1 MERLRYD
8 DQTAFTLADDAATVA
23 RIVRT
28 TAADRLRAVTFG
40 EWTALEVIGHVTDMA
55 EVFAGR
61 VRKMAT
67 EDTPRLAPVDQ
78 DAVHAQSKNNE
89 RDPMELSKRLLAAHG
104 EIVRLL
110 TERANRERLGIH
122 GDWGEVDA
130 AHVAAYQARH
140 AHEHVTEIAAKFPPS
155 N

>member
-1 MERLRYD
+1 VERLRYD

-28 TAADRLRAVTFG
+28 TAADKLRSVKFG
-40 EWTALEVIGHVTDMA
+40 DWTALEVIGHITDTG
-55 EVFAGR
+55 EVFAER
-61 VRKMAT
+61 VRKMVS
-67 EDTPRLAPVDQ
+67 EDKPRLAPMDG
-78 DAVHAQSKNNE
+78 DKVHAQNKNNE
-89 RDPMELSKRLLAAHG
+89 RDPMELSKRLQAAHS

-110 TERANRERLGIH
+110 MERANRERLGVH
-122 GDWGEVDA
+122 GEWGEIDA

-140 AHEHVTEIAAKFPPS
+140 AHEHVTEIAQRFPPT

>member
-1 MERLRYD
+1 MERLKYD

-28 TAADRLRAVTFG
+28 TTADKLRAVKFG
-40 EWTALEVIGHVTDMA
+40 DWTALEVIGHVADMA

-61 VRKMAT
+61 VRKIAS
-67 EDTPRLAPVDQ
+67 EDKPRLAPVDQ
-78 DAVHAQSKNNE
+78 DKVHAERKNNA
-89 RDPMELSKRLLAAHG
+89 RDPMELSKRLQAAHS

-110 TERANRERLGIH
+110 MKRTDRDRLGIH

-130 AHVAAYQARH
+130 AHVAGYQARH
-140 AHEHVTEIAAKFPPS
+140 AHEHVTEIASKFPPT

>member
-1 MERLRYD
+1 MERLKYD
-8 DQTAFTLADDAATVA
+8 DQTAFTLADDASTVA

-28 TAADRLRAVTFG
+28 TAADKLRSVKFG
-40 EWTALEVIGHVTDMA
+40 DWTALEVIGHVADMA

-61 VRKMAT
+61 VRKIVS
-67 EDTPRLAPVDQ
+67 EDKPRLAPVDQ
-78 DAVHAQSKNNE
+78 DAVHAERKNNG
-89 RDPMELSKRLLAAHG
+89 RDPMDLSKRLQAAHG

-110 TERANRERLGIH
+110 MNKADRDRLGIH
-122 GDWGEVDA
+122 GEWGEIDA

-140 AHEHVTEIAAKFPPS
+140 AHEHVTEIAAKFPPT

>member
-1 MERLRYD
+1 VERLKYD

-28 TAADRLRAVTFG
+28 TAADKLRAVKFG
-40 EWTALEVIGHVTDMA
+40 DWTALEVIGHVTDMA
-55 EVFAGR
+55 EVFAVR
-61 VRKMAT
+61 VRAIVG
-67 EDTPRLAPVDQ
+67 EDTPGLASVDQ
-78 DAVHAQSKNNE
+78 DAVHAQNKNNQ
-89 RDPMELSKRLLAAHG
+89 RDPMELSKRLQVAHG

-110 TERANRERLGIH
+110 MERANRDRLGIH
-122 GDWGEVDA
+122 GEWGEIDA

-140 AHEHVTEIAAKFPPS
+140 AHEHVTEIASKFPPT